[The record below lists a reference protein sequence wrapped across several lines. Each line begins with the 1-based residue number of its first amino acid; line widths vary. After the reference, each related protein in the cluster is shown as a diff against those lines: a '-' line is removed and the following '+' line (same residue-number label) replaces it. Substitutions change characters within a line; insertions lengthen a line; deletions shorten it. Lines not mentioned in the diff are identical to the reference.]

1 MQIPQNII
9 DEVIHKADIVEVIG
23 RDLKL
28 RRSGNNYFAC
38 CPFHKEKTA
47 SFSINASSQYF
58 HCFGCGE
65 SGNVITFVMKYNGL
79 DFIDAVKSLAN
90 NYGVIIPEST
100 NKISASE
107 AKAYKEKKLGL
118 TEIINKVVQFYRH
131 NLANSNVASG
141 YLKHRGLS
149 QEIIDKFLLGYA
161 PNNTNSLSKVVT
173 NYTTNQFLVDA
184 GLTIKNDNG
193 TIYER
198 FRDRIMFPIRNVK
211 GEVIAFGGRI
221 IANGEPKYLNSPET
235 ALFNKSNE
243 MYGLFESGRQIRDKN
258 YVIIVEGYMD
268 VIALFQFGIDN
279 VVATMGTS
287 VTEDH
292 IKKLFRLCDDIY
304 YCFDGDNA
312 GHKAAWRAL
321 ERSVPIVGDSKAA
334 HFLFLPSNHDPDSFI
349 REHGVDGFTKQ
360 IKDKSLSMSA
370 FLLNQLS
377 SEVNLTTDEGKAR
390 LISLVKPYIE
400 KISAVALQ
408 VMLKKQLANLVE
420 LSPDVLESILNN
432 RSRYAFYNSKWN
444 KKQLVKTTKPAQPS
458 VLSTLELIINSARN
472 HIDWVINYRLPDDL
486 DQFGKEIQELVL
498 FLDFISNNYAPG
510 DKIALGEITDNIEF
524 NVINFKQ
531 IYAKDVLVDQVNAG
545 KVYSRDKIEVSD
557 KEFNNILDKL
567 FGRTK
572 TRANKIPKIA
582 MKGKSNEH

>member
-1 MQIPQNII
+1 MQISQNII
-9 DEVIHKADIVEVIG
+9 DEVVHKADIVEIIG

-65 SGNVITFVMKYNGL
+65 SGNVITFVMKYSGL
-79 DFIDAVKSLAN
+79 DFVDAVKSLAN
-90 NYGVIIPEST
+90 TYGVIIQEST
-100 NKISASE
+100 VKISAAE
-107 AKAYKEKKLGL
+107 AKAYKEKKFGL

-131 NLANSNVASG
+131 NLISSSVATG

-149 QEIIDKFLLGYA
+149 QEIIDKFQLGYT
-161 PNNTNSLSKVVT
+161 PNSTNSLNKVVT
-173 NYTTNQFLVDA
+173 DYATNSFLVDA

-221 IANGEPKYLNSPET
+221 IAHGEPKYLNSPET
-235 ALFNKSNE
+235 VLFNKSNE

-287 VTEDH
+287 VTEEH

-321 ERSVPIVGDSKAA
+321 ERSVPIVGDAKAA

-400 KISAVALQ
+400 KVSAVALQ

-444 KKQLVKTTKPAQPS
+444 KNQLVKTTKPAQPS

-472 HIDWVINYRLPDDL
+472 HIEWVINYRLPDDL

-510 DKIALGEITDNIEF
+510 DQISVGEITNNIEF

-531 IYAKDVLVDQVNAG
+531 IYSKDVLVDQVNAG
-545 KVYSRDKIEVSD
+545 KVYSRDKIEVSVT
-557 KEFNNILDKL
+557 EFNSILDKL

-572 TRANKIPKIA
+572 TKANKIPKIV